1 MHKPPVVGE
10 ERSSRNGTNGL
21 FAFAFVFNN
30 LLNFTYYFVES
41 PLE

>member
-21 FAFAFVFNN
+21 FAFAFVFND
-30 LLNFTYYFVES
+30 LLNFYVLFVEYL
-41 PLE
+41 LE